1 MLLNVFSRFS
11 ASTGG
16 GSSESITSILT
27 MAGELFTW
35 LISQMGALIT
45 FIFAHPLIL
54 LMVAV
59 MLCGLVVGMFLRILG
74 SVRS

>member
-11 ASTGG
+11 ASAVGG
-16 GSSESITSILT
+16 ISEYIKSILT